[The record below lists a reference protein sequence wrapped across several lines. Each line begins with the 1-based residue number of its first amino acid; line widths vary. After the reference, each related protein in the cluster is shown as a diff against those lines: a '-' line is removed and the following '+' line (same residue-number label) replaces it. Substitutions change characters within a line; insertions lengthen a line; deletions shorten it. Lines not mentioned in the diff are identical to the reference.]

1 MTGPVRLWSP
11 AGSYTGAAS
20 GHEHRQAVGRS
31 VVPDPVSPTPCDA
44 FEFAAQRAATNQVLT
59 RPSQVA

>member
-20 GHEHRQAVGRS
+20 EHEHRQAVGRS

-44 FEFAAQRAATNQVLT
+44 LEDRGAACRNDQVLT